1 MKKQAFDAHEVRM
14 LDILQREGRKSVSD
28 LAEAIGLSAT
38 PCTRRLEGLRDAG
51 IITGFGARLDRRALG
66 LEVEVFVNVRLTS
79 HADNSP
85 DVFIQ
90 HIERMEP
97 VVACWSLTGDHD
109 FMLQVVLPHVDDLAD
124 FIALKLLRIPGIR
137 DVRTNLVLK
146 NIKGP
151 GGLPLSHLVS
161 P

>member
-1 MKKQAFDAHEVRM
+1 MSIQAYDAHEIRM
-14 LDILQREGRKSVSD
+14 LDILQREGRKPVSD

-38 PCTRRLEGLRDAG
+38 PCARRLDGLRQAG
-51 IITGFGARLDRRALG
+51 AITGFSARLDRRAVG
-66 LEVEVFVNVRLTS
+66 LEVEVFVHVRLTS
-79 HADNSP
+79 HADQSP
-85 DVFIQ
+85 DIFIR

-109 FMLQVVLPHVDDLAD
+109 FMLQVVLPHVDDLGD
-124 FIALKLLRIPGIR
+124 FISMRLLRIPGIR

-151 GGLPLSHLVS
+151 GPLPLSHLKA
-161 P
+161 